1 MRHSAG
7 AEDPL
12 TRLRRWL
19 TEKALPLWASVGWDD
34 REGQFVEQLNLS
46 GTPLLDVPRRVMV
59 QSRQI
64 FVYATAHRRGWF
76 KEGDVLVRR
85 AVDVMID
92 RYLEP
97 DGMPGW
103 AFSTD
108 RSGAVVDGR
117 RDLYA
122 HAFVLLA
129 LAMAHQWSGDRYY
142 ADLARRTLHFLDAE
156 MAHPAGGY
164 IEALPLSDGPRRQN
178 PHMHLLESLLVWY
191 SIAPKEDFL
200 ARAQAVV
207 LLLERHFV
215 QIGARDSRIVLTEYF
230 DDDLV
235 PLYGPDYV
243 FEPGHHFEWV
253 WLLGEYSRLR
263 GEPFHPIAREL
274 WDSGVLLGFGEH
286 GLIFDE
292 VAASGA
298 VASASTRLWPYAEY
312 IKASSLGF
320 PLPAHVLSRN
330 RDDVIE
336 RLLKSFL
343 YPARPGAW
351 FDHLDEAGRLKR
363 DNVPAS
369 SLYHLCCAIDQS
381 EAALDLS
388 QTQA

>member
-1 MRHSAG
+1 MRHSARVG
-7 AEDPL
+7 DPL
-12 TRLRRWL
+12 TRLREWMA
-19 TEKALPLWASVGWDD
+19 EKALPLWASAGWDD
-34 REGQFVEQLNLS
+34 PEGQFVEQLDLS
-46 GTPLLDVPRRVMV
+46 GTPLLNVPRRVMV

-76 KEGDVLVRR
+76 RGGDILARR

-108 RSGAVVDGR
+108 RGGAVVDGR

-129 LAMAHQWSGDRYY
+129 LAMAQQLSGDRRY
-142 ADLARRTLHFLDAE
+142 ADLGRRTLHFLDAK

-164 IEALPLSDGPRRQN
+164 VEILPLSDGPRRQN
-178 PHMHLLESLLVWY
+178 PHMHLLESLLAWHN
-191 SIAPKEDFL
+191 IAPGGDFL
-200 ARAQAVV
+200 TRAQAIV

-215 QIGARDSRIVLTEYF
+215 QIGVRDSRMVLTEYF

-235 PLYGPDYV
+235 PLGGPDHV

-253 WLLGEYSRLR
+253 WLLGEYSRLS
-263 GEPFHPIAREL
+263 GEPLHPIAREL
-274 WDSGVLLGFGEH
+274 WDSGVLLGFGER

-292 VAASGA
+292 VTASGD

-312 IKASSLGF
+312 IKAFNLGL
-320 PLPAHVLSRN
+320 PLPAHTPWCH
-330 RDDVIE
+330 RDEIIE
-336 RLLKSFL
+336 RLLLSFL
-343 YPARPGAW
+343 YPALPGAW

-381 EAALDLS
+381 EAALAS
-388 QTQA
+388 QA